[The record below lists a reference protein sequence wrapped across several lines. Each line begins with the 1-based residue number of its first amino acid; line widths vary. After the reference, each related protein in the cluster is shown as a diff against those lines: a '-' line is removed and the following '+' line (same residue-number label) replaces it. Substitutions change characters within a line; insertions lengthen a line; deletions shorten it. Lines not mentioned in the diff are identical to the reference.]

1 MPRFTHKVFADLAV
15 WMIGLGVIIGA
26 VFPFFILA
34 LQIEHQLKASFWG
47 ATLSAGVLMGA
58 VNFWIAQRV
67 VKPRLQLLAHHMQMV
82 ESTLRNATYSGD
94 WSQCNIDNCRVS
106 VDSDDDL
113 GKSAQAFNEL
123 VEALF
128 RAHNVDVAVKE
139 FSRTLSSQLD
149 LDTLCKQGLDLIIQ
163 HTDAVAGIVL
173 IEEQGE
179 LIVLARHGVK
189 QHPRKLSD
197 SDYVR
202 RAMRT
207 GECQR
212 VVLPEEVHI
221 EAILTDFRPQEI
233 LVVPIHFKEVPLGVI
248 IVASTHTFSNE
259 KTHLIQ
265 LFRQGFGLALN
276 NALVHDRLQR
286 MAAIDALTGAYNRR
300 FGFMRLKEEF
310 NRSLRNQTPLGILMM
325 DLDHFK
331 SINDSYGHL
340 VGDRVL
346 NRVVSTCGRTLREG
360 DFIVRYG
367 GEEFIIALPGASQA
381 DSVEIAENIRRLLS
395 ETVVNDGLQH
405 IHLSASFGA
414 VSFPED
420 NAEGIEELIKH
431 ADYALFQAKEQ
442 GRNQVVAFRYFQM
455 LNVH

>member
-1 MPRFTHKVFADLAV
+1 MPRFTHKVFIDLAV
-15 WMIGLGVIIGA
+15 WMIGMGVLMGA
-26 VFPFFILA
+26 LFPFFVLA
-34 LQIEHQLKASFWG
+34 LQIEKGLTLSFWG
-47 ATLSAGVLMGA
+47 ATLAAGIAMGA

-67 VKPRLQLLAHHMQMV
+67 VKPRLQILAHHMQIV

-94 WSQCNIDNCRVS
+94 WSQCNAEKCRVI

-113 GKSAQAFNEL
+113 GKSAQTFNEL

-128 RAHNVDVAVKE
+128 RAHDVDVAVRD

-149 LDTLCKQGLDLIIQ
+149 LDALCKEALDLLIQ
-163 HTDAVAGIVL
+163 HTGAVAGVVL
-173 IEEQGE
+173 IEENGE
-179 LIVLARHGVK
+179 LTILARYGLK
-189 QHPRKLSD
+189 HPQKIGD
-197 SDYVR
+197 SDHVR

-212 VVLPEEVHI
+212 VVFPEDIYI
-221 EAILTDFRPQEI
+221 EAILTEFTPREI
-233 LVVPIHFKEVPLGVI
+233 LVVPIDFKEVPLGVVI
-248 IVASTHTFSNE
+248 LANTQTFSNE
-259 KTHLIQ
+259 KAHLLQ

-286 MAAIDALTGAYNRR
+286 MAAIDVLTGAYNRR
-300 FGFMRLKEEF
+300 FGFMRLREEF
-310 NRSLRNQTPLGILMM
+310 NRSLRNATPLGILLM

-331 SINDSYGHL
+331 SVNDSYGHL

-346 NRVVSTCGRTLREG
+346 SKVAETCGRALREG

-367 GEEFIIALPGASQA
+367 GEEFIIALPGASQS
-381 DSVEIAENIRRLLS
+381 DSVEIAENIRRLIS
-395 ETVVNDGLQH
+395 ETIVKDGLQH
-405 IHLSASFGA
+405 IHFSASFGA
-414 VSFPED
+414 TSFPED
-420 NAEGIEELIKH
+420 NVDGLEELIKH
-431 ADYALFQAKEQ
+431 ADDALFQAKEQ